1 MGCGCLLALLAGFTP
16 RIALGLVWIF
26 TNLVDRAFSTFVVP
40 LIGLIFLPYATLFY
54 VLSWSPVGGVTGW
67 GWFFVIVGVLF
78 DVSHWGGG
86 SWAGRR
92 RYAEA

>member
-1 MGCGCLLALLAGFTP
+1 MGCGCLLALLAGFAP

-26 TNLVDRAFSTFVVP
+26 TNLVDRAFSSFVVP

-67 GWFFVIVGVLF
+67 GWFFVILGVLF
-78 DVSHWGGG
+78 DIGHWGGS

>member
-16 RIALGLVWIF
+16 RIALGLVWLF

>member
-1 MGCGCLLALLAGFTP
+1 MGCGCLIALLAGFAP

-54 VLSWSPVGGVTGW
+54 VLSWSPITGVSGW
-67 GWFFVIVGVLF
+67 GWVFVILGLLF
-78 DVSHWGGG
+78 DIGHWASGGYT
-86 SWAGRR
+86 GRR
-92 RYAEA
+92 RYATA